1 MKKCIGYHIFGT
13 NNVKEMQIMR
23 FPSVLKTYK
32 SEIHSKCG
40 RIYFCVKD
48 ILAIIILWGITFIG
62 LESKHCKAFRKRLLP
77 FSLKKDCLLRSK
89 TA

>member
-1 MKKCIGYHIFGT
+1 M
-13 NNVKEMQIMR
+13 
-23 FPSVLKTYK
+23 SVLKTYK

-40 RIYFCVKD
+40 RIYFDIKD
-48 ILAIIILWGITFIG
+48 ILVIIILWGITFID
-62 LESKHCKAFRKRLLP
+62 LEGEMQSVQKKTSS